1 VRLRGYRFEP
11 IVLALVALA
20 SLPPIS
26 LAGPQDRTRYE
37 LTRHLVLHHS
47 LVIESSL
54 FDRAV
59 FDGHT
64 YSDKAPGMSFL
75 AVPGYELERVLGI
88 AKAPTAWEAKGDFS
102 VWLLRVLSSGV
113 LFLVSVFIV
122 GRLGERLA
130 AGTGAATAAIFGVA
144 TLAGPLAPTFFEH
157 DAAGAFAIAAFALAW
172 LGRRARAIVFA
183 GLCAGIAVLFQYA
196 TALIA
201 VALLAYCVWRGR
213 RPALLFLAGAIPPAI
228 ALGAYNWSA
237 FGSPF
242 HLSYRYVANRFT
254 ERQHHG
260 FFGIGV
266 PTLSGLKDA
275 LVGTRGLL
283 TFSPVLLA
291 AAIGLWLLWR
301 RGTRAE
307 ALLATLVVALFLL
320 LDAGYFLVYGG
331 GSPGPRFFGP
341 AVPFLAL
348 GLPCVLARWPKPVA
362 VLAFASA
369 VLTTVDALSWGV
381 RPPEETTW
389 FPTRNEISRTVW
401 AWVVPDRNV
410 GALAVL
416 LCALAAVGVGTV
428 GLVRR

>member
-1 VRLRGYRFEP
+1 
-11 IVLALVALA
+11 
-20 SLPPIS
+20 
-26 LAGPQDRTRYE
+26 
-37 LTRHLVLHHS
+37 
-47 LVIESSL
+47 
-54 FDRAV
+54 
-59 FDGHT
+59 
-64 YSDKAPGMSFL
+64 
-75 AVPGYELERVLGI
+75 
-88 AKAPTAWEAKGDFS
+88 
-102 VWLLRVLSSGV
+102 
-113 LFLVSVFIV
+113 
-122 GRLGERLA
+122 
-130 AGTGAATAAIFGVA
+130 
-144 TLAGPLAPTFFEH
+144 
-157 DAAGAFAIAAFALAW
+157 
-172 LGRRARAIVFA
+172 
-183 GLCAGIAVLFQYA
+183 
-196 TALIA
+196 
-201 VALLAYCVWRGR
+201 
-213 RPALLFLAGAIPPAI
+213 LFLAGAIPPAI

-307 ALLATLVVALFLL
+307 ALLATLVAALFLL